1 MIYKFLL
8 YVLLGDWEVIESL
21 IIDFIKTIALGVVLG
36 LVIAEVN
43 MWLIKREVK
52 KVSKS
57 LISELSRHLRNN
69 GEIRERVEEY
79 ARVAGQVF
87 GKEIV
92 KVVLGEVGKVP
103 KLPKLDDVSKEVERL
118 KNELSL

>member
-1 MIYKFLL
+1 M
-8 YVLLGDWEVIESL
+8 IESL
-21 IIDFIKTIALGVVLG
+21 IIDFVKTIALGIVLG

-52 KVSKS
+52 KMSKS

-87 GKEIV
+87 GREII
-92 KVVLGEVGKVP
+92 KVVLGEVGKAP
-103 KLPKLDDVSKEVERL
+103 KLPKLEDLSEEVERL